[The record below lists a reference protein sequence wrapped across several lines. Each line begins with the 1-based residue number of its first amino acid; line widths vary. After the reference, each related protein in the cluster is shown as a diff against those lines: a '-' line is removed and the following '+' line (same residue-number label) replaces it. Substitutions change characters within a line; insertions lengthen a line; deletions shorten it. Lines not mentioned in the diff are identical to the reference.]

1 MKKIFALCLALSMAL
16 ACTSCSKTPDTSK
29 EKPSASG
36 SGAVSQEPEWESCK
50 LKLGTIW
57 TDADPSTAAVKEF
70 SDLVAEKT
78 GGAVQVDCYN
88 NSKLGGSTE
97 LLSGMPAGTLEM
109 YHGRISTYGFLEGAS
124 MFNIC
129 SAPFIWDSNEELYAF
144 LQSDVAQQWFDE
156 AAASTGVRVI
166 LAKGECEARELTAS
180 KPIASAADFQGLKI
194 RTADSVVVQSTMK
207 ALGAIP
213 SVVAFSD
220 LYMALR
226 QGTVEA
232 QENGFITIKNNSFYE
247 VQDYLMRT
255 DYIRDISI
263 FCIAESIWSGM
274 DQKTRDML
282 VECAHAAADVG
293 TEQTNEQI
301 EEAFESLKS
310 EMTYVEIDVKSI
322 QDKLGNVY
330 EDLDGECWREGSY
343 AAVKAFKDTYAG

>member
-1 MKKIFALCLALSMAL
+1 MKKLLALCLTLVMAVT
-16 ACTSCSKTPDTSK
+16 CVSCGTQSSTPPASSGGA
-29 EKPSASG
+29 SAST
-36 SGAVSQEPEWESCK
+36 QEPEWKEYK

-57 TDADPSTAAVKEF
+57 TDADPSTAAVAEF
-70 SDLVAEKT
+70 SKLVADKT
-78 GGAVQVDCYN
+78 GGAIDVVCYN
-88 NSKLGGSTE
+88 NSQLGGSTE

-129 SAPFIWDSNEELYAF
+129 SAPFIWNSNQELYDF
-144 LQSDVAQQWFDE
+144 LQTDVAQKWFDE
-156 AAASTGVRVI
+156 AAAATGVRVI
-166 LAKGECEARELTAS
+166 LAKGECEARQLTAS
-180 KPIASAADFQGLKI
+180 RPIASAADFEGLKI

-232 QENGFITIKNNSFYE
+232 QENGFITIKNNSLFE
-247 VQDYLMRT
+247 VQEYLMRT

-263 FCIAESIWSGM
+263 FCIAESIWQEM
-274 DQKTRDML
+274 DQKTRDMMI
-282 VECAHAAADVG
+282 ECANIAADVG
-293 TEQTNEQI
+293 TEQTNAQI
-301 EEAFESLKS
+301 EEAFEGLKS
-310 EMTYVEIDVKSI
+310 DMTYVEIDVKSI

-330 EDLDGECWREGSY
+330 ENLDGEAWAAGAY
-343 AAVKAFKDTYAG
+343 AAVKEFKDSYAG